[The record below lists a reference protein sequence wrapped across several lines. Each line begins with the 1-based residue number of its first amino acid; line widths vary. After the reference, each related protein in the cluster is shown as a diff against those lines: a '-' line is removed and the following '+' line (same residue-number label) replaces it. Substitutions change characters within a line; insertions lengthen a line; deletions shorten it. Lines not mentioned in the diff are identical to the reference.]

1 MMLKPYLLKN
11 RQKSIEISSPSK
23 NKKPAYVRMKSQ
35 KNKLKINPSG
45 NSLNSL

>member
-11 RQKSIEISSPSK
+11 RQKSIELSSPSK

-35 KNKLKINPSG
+35 KNKLKLNPSG
-45 NSLNSL
+45 SSLNSI